1 MAGATGRW
9 YLLGMNTF
17 LQRVLSTTDS
27 VLPLI
32 ARLVLGIVIL
42 PHGLQKLLGWFGGH
56 GFSATMSGFTEH
68 MHIPWIF
75 ALAAVLT
82 EALGSLALIA
92 GFASRVSA
100 ALVACVM
107 AVAALTVHLSNGFF
121 MNWAGAQKGEGFE
134 YHLLAIGL
142 ALVVVIGGGGRAS
155 VDRLLVRKQATAA

>member
-1 MAGATGRW
+1 MAGEHGGG

-32 ARLVLGIVIL
+32 ARLTLGIIIL

-56 GFSATMSGFTEH
+56 GFSATMGFFTEQ

-82 EALGSLALIA
+82 ESLGSLALIL

-100 ALVACVM
+100 ALVGVVM
-107 AVAALTVHLSNGFF
+107 AVAALTVHLSVGFF
-121 MNWAGAQKGEGFE
+121 MNWSGMQKGEGFE
-134 YHLLAIGL
+134 FHLLAIGL
-142 ALVVVIGGGGRAS
+142 ALVVVVGGGGRAS
-155 VDRLLVRKQATAA
+155 VDRLLMRKQATVA